1 MKKLWLAIT
10 AAVILTTSTSFAGA
24 ETKGG
29 LQQSIAKGQYNVFS
43 KSLMPDDTKKYSAAA
58 EPIPNEFIVVL
69 SNAVD
74 ETMVEETARKL
85 ASKFKGKIF
94 SYYKN
99 VFKGFAVRLNKE
111 SAIALSR
118 DPQVLF
124 VEESRYIGGP
134 SAVTEQNY
142 ATWGLDRIDQRNLPL
157 NGTYKYFQNGSGVHI
172 YVIDTGIYAGH
183 ADFTGRVAPP
193 APPNYNVDINYPDP
207 SDRNYSVNFAKEY
220 GDSGIDRSRIGDC
233 SYEGHGTAVA
243 SIAAGNELGVAKKA
257 IIHAIRIK
265 NCEQG
270 KFANTNE
277 ILDALDWVKGNHIDP
292 AVVNLSWNFAASGEE
307 LTSIEAAIL
316 SLAGK
321 VAVINSAGNNNTDVN
336 LSKVVP
342 SRQDVEGLIVVG
354 ASDQFDGRY
363 FNFSTAEGSNYGAP
377 LDVFAPGIDVW
388 GARHDNQLR
397 GKKVSGTSFAAP
409 YVTGFAALFLQ
420 TAPWAWEN
428 PASVE
433 SYIKQR
439 ATPNKVNFTVNP
451 YGVIINYSEPL
462 LYTGP

>member
-24 ETKGG
+24 EPKGS

-43 KSLMPDDTKKYSAAA
+43 KSLMPDNTKKYSAAA

-134 SAVTEQNY
+134 SAVTEQSY

-233 SYEGHGTAVA
+233 SFEGHGTAVA

-257 IIHAIRIK
+257 FIHAIRMK

-270 KFANTNE
+270 RFANTDE
-277 ILDALDWVKGNHIDP
+277 VLKALDWVKGNYIEP
-292 AVVNLSWNFAASGEE
+292 AVVNFSWNFLASGAG
-307 LTSIEAAIL
+307 LSIEAAVL

-321 VAVINSAGNNNTDVN
+321 VAVVNSAGNNNTDVY
-336 LSKVVP
+336 SAKIVP
-342 SRQDVEGLIVVG
+342 SRQDAEGLLVVG
-354 ASDQFDGRY
+354 ASDQFDQRY
-363 FNFSTAEGSNYGAP
+363 FNSGSGEGSNYGAA
-377 LDVFAPGIDVW
+377 LDIFAPGVDVW
-388 GARHDNQLR
+388 AARHDNQLR

-420 TAPWAWEN
+420 NALWAWKS
-428 PASVE
+428 PAAVE
-433 SYIKQR
+433 AYVKQQ
-439 ATPNKVNFTVNP
+439 ATPNKINFTVNQN
-451 YGVIINYSEPL
+451 GIIVNYSEPL